1 MFFWWLGVSFTLIN
15 TLRKLKA
22 LKAQLKTLVALS
34 EKEDKPADIDKQ
46 VAGVQRQIDAAHRSV
61 IKCLGDA
68 IPSGAGW
75 GLYETLGI
83 SVGDT
88 AIGLGGLVSA
98 LVACYENY
106 INLK

>member
-15 TLRKLKA
+15 SLRKLKA
-22 LKAQLKTLVALS
+22 LKQELRTLLAFCD
-34 EKEDKPADIDKQ
+34 KEDKPADLDKQ
-46 VAGVQRQIDAAHRSV
+46 INGVKRQIDAAHRSI

-75 GLYETLGI
+75 GLYEMLGF